1 LARLACLRRTS
12 ALSPH
17 DAGTRALPR
26 RPVGRAAVCDA
37 GDGSWTSMAC
47 YSIATAARLWQA
59 GRSLLL
65 RGCGHGSPYSYS
77 SCLACVL
84 ALSTAHRWWQHNNYH
99 PKLCWTSVTALMFVN
114 AGWCSAGD
122 ATSQLSPVPPLPTCW
137 PQLWTGKMLPAAVRA
152 SSVDGFLAQDLAHCR
167 SRHRCVCRVLQQPAP
182 PHQSR

>member
-1 LARLACLRRTS
+1 MNWHGKLVYAAHQRCHRTMRAPEHCRAALLGALLSVMLVMVAGQAWPATRSPPPPGCGKLGAACCCAGAGTS
-12 ALSPH
+12 AH
-17 DAGTRALPR
+17 
-26 RPVGRAAVCDA
+26 
-37 GDGSWTSMAC
+37 
-47 YSIATAARLWQA
+47 
-59 GRSLLL
+59 
-65 RGCGHGSPYSYS
+65 S

-84 ALSTAHRWWQHNNYH
+84 ALSTAHRWWQHNTYH
-99 PKLCWTSVTALMFVN
+99 PKFCWTSITALMFVN